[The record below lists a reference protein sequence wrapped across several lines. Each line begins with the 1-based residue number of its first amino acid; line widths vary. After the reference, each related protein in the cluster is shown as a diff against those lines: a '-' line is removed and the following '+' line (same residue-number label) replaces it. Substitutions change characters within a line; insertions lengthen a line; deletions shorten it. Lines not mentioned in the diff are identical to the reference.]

1 MVIGEGAELGVVD
14 GVVVNQIRFGVLHLS
29 VKET

>member
-1 MVIGEGAELGVVD
+1 MVIGEGAELGVMD
-14 GVVVNQIRFGVLHLS
+14 GVVVIRFGVLHLS